1 MKKLMAIAAA
11 SILSAGAFSQN
22 IEKGAVSITGGLGMQ
37 LQSQTQSINSSAVD
51 YSIFTNQ
58 VDASFYLVDNLA
70 IGMSGVN
77 QSTIVESSLGQAK
90 TATNMLVPNISYN
103 LSVSNTVA
111 LRLSI
116 GYAFGNGY
124 SESDN
129 LVTST
134 YSQSGFEAKA
144 SLPIFD
150 REYLSVDPFF
160 IYRSSTATD
169 DNSNTYDITDTVFGF
184 SMSVYYD
191 LIKK

>member
-1 MKKLMAIAAA
+1 MEKIAICIAA
-11 SILSAGAFSQN
+11 SLLSAGAISQTL
-22 IEKGAVSITGGLGMQ
+22 EKGAVSITGGLGMQ
-37 LQSQTQSINSSAVD
+37 LQSQTQTINSSSID
-51 YSIFTNQ
+51 YSIFINQ
-58 VDASFYLVDNLA
+58 VDASYYLVDNLA
-70 IGMSGVN
+70 IGMRGTN
-77 QSTIVESSLGQAK
+77 QSTTAESSLGQSK
-90 TATNMLVPNISYN
+90 SATNILVPNISYN
-103 LSVSNTVA
+103 LSVSETIA

-129 LVTST
+129 VVTST

-150 REYLSVDPFF
+150 REYFSVDPFF
-160 IYRSSTATD
+160 VYRSSTVTD
-169 DNSNTYDITDTVFGF
+169 DSNSVYDLSDTIFGF